1 MSEMAGKQLIPAVI
15 QYTTGLADSLGK
27 VKAACPEADTSVQ
40 SELLIETSALLS
52 DMKVALAALEDITEE
67 SLAIPDA
74 CLCAHAYHEKVVPA
88 MAALRKPAD
97 ELEMLV
103 DKELWP
109 FPSYGDLIFEV

>member
-1 MSEMAGKQLIPAVI
+1 
-15 QYTTGLADSLGK
+15 
-27 VKAACPEADTSVQ
+27 
-40 SELLIETSALLS
+40 
-52 DMKVALAALEDITEE
+52 MKVALAALEDITEE

-97 ELEMLV
+97 GLEMLV

-109 FPSYGDLIFEV
+109 FPKLWRSDFEV